1 MTGDFVAHRR
11 LKELGWPV
19 TADLAAWLEGMLH
32 KEEERRRAMSA
43 QQATNP
49 SAPSSSTAASSE
61 AGSRGSVAVE
71 DAYPAAALQ
80 PETEP
85 SPGPASAAPSAA
97 AVAAAAAEAPTA
109 AAAAQVSPEERC
121 AAADGVDMSLT
132 EPSAGLP
139 ASVLARLPRVQG
151 RQGLQGPVGLPE
163 VRREQLRSTSL
174 ESGTTL
180 SGGFSSFGSDAL
192 LDRYSSMSSVDS
204 QSDLPARGS
213 QVPAAILSPALVHC
227 KISSTITCLLIMRP
241 SPKGAVHAIT
251 ELILHLRNA
260 ACVFLFVQKCL
271 CWMQKSQGIP
281 SQCLQ
286 ARASAGRDCGT
297 CSGRVHQ
304 PLLNAVSSKVLALS
318 SGPTMAGPEWTHLFA
333 AKCHQVTCPFGPSL
347 LAAAALDAG
356 QHHHLASSSGYAESQ
371 SPGKVFPALK
381 KAPSTEKLQVLTYEE
396 CLLASLLECM

>member
-1 MTGDFVAHRR
+1 MTGVFVAHRR

-61 AGSRGSVAVE
+61 AGSRGSVAGE

-97 AVAAAAAEAPTA
+97 AVAAAA
-109 AAAAQVSPEERC
+109 QGSPEERC
-121 AAADGVDMSLT
+121 AAADGLDMSLT

-151 RQGLQGPVGLPE
+151 RQGLQGPVRLPE

-180 SGGFSSFGSDAL
+180 SGRFSSFGSDAL

-213 QVPAAILSPALVHC
+213 QVPVAILSPALVCC
-227 KISSTITCLLIMRP
+227 KNCINYHL
-241 SPKGAVHAIT
+241 SPHHAAVS
-251 ELILHLRNA
+251 
-260 ACVFLFVQKCL
+260 QKC
-271 CWMQKSQGIP
+271 
-281 SQCLQ
+281 
-286 ARASAGRDCGT
+286 
-297 CSGRVHQ
+297 
-304 PLLNAVSSKVLALS
+304 
-318 SGPTMAGPEWTHLFA
+318 
-333 AKCHQVTCPFGPSL
+333 CP
-347 LAAAALDAG
+347 
-356 QHHHLASSSGYAESQ
+356 
-371 SPGKVFPALK
+371 
-381 KAPSTEKLQVLTYEE
+381 
-396 CLLASLLECM
+396 C